1 MEEQQQDI
9 KSTFLGKLK
18 EQSFT
23 IILMIAGLYYQN
35 QIFQQQLD
43 RYDLIVT
50 QKQEYINKIVD
61 AERDRMIE
69 REKYLIGQRDQ
80 FVEILKQNMIDNH
93 EKQN

>member
-1 MEEQQQDI
+1 MEEQGQQDI

-43 RYDLIVT
+43 RYDLVVNE
-50 QKQEYINKIVD
+50 KQEYINKIVD
-61 AERDRMIE
+61 AERERMIE
-69 REKYLIGQRDQ
+69 REKYLINQRDQ
-80 FVEILKQNMIDNH
+80 FVEMLKQKMI
-93 EKQN
+93 EKDEK

>member
-1 MEEQQQDI
+1 MEEQGQQDI

-43 RYDLIVT
+43 RYDLVVNE
-50 QKQEYINKIVD
+50 KQEYINKIVD
-61 AERDRMIE
+61 AERERMIE
-69 REKYLIGQRDQ
+69 REKYLIAQRDQ
-80 FVEILKQNMIDNH
+80 FVEILKQNMIDKN
-93 EKQN
+93 EK

>member
-1 MEEQQQDI
+1 MEEQGQQDI

-43 RYDLIVT
+43 RYDLVVNE
-50 QKQEYINKIVD
+50 KQEYINKIVD
-61 AERDRMIE
+61 AERERMIE
-69 REKYLIGQRDQ
+69 REKYLIAQRDQ
-80 FVEILKQNMIDNH
+80 FVEMLKQKMI
-93 EKQN
+93 EKDEK

>member
-1 MEEQQQDI
+1 MEEQGQQDI

-43 RYDLIVT
+43 RYDLVVNE
-50 QKQEYINKIVD
+50 KQEYINKIVD
-61 AERDRMIE
+61 AERERMIE
-69 REKYLIGQRDQ
+69 REKYLISQRDQ
-80 FVEILKQNMIDNH
+80 FVEMLKQNLIDNKN
-93 EKQN
+93 EK

>member
-1 MEEQQQDI
+1 VEEQGQQDI

-43 RYDLIVT
+43 RYDLVVNE
-50 QKQEYINKIVD
+50 KQEYINKIVD
-61 AERDRMIE
+61 AERERMIE
-69 REKYLIGQRDQ
+69 REKYLISQRDQ
-80 FVEILKQNMIDNH
+80 FVEILKQNMIDKD
-93 EKQN
+93 EK

>member
-69 REKYLIGQRDQ
+69 REKYLIAQRDQ
-80 FVEILKQNMIDNH
+80 FVEILKQNMLDNH

>member
-80 FVEILKQNMIDNH
+80 FVEILKQKMIDNH
-93 EKQN
+93 EK

>member
-93 EKQN
+93 EK

>member
-1 MEEQQQDI
+1 MEEQGQQDI

-43 RYDLIVT
+43 RYDLVVNE
-50 QKQEYINKIVD
+50 KQEYINKIVD
-61 AERDRMIE
+61 AERERMIE
-69 REKYLIGQRDQ
+69 REKYLIAQRDQ
-80 FVEILKQNMIDNH
+80 FVEILKQNMIDKD
-93 EKQN
+93 EK

>member
-1 MEEQQQDI
+1 MEEQGQRDI

-43 RYDLIVT
+43 RYDLVVNE
-50 QKQEYINKIVD
+50 KQEYINKIVD

-69 REKYLIGQRDQ
+69 REKYLIAQRDQ
-80 FVEILKQNMIDNH
+80 FVEMLKQKMI
-93 EKQN
+93 EKDEK

>member
-1 MEEQQQDI
+1 MEEQGQQDI

-43 RYDLIVT
+43 RYDLVVNE
-50 QKQEYINKIVD
+50 KQEYINKIVD
-61 AERDRMIE
+61 AERERMIE
-69 REKYLIGQRDQ
+69 REKYLISQRDQ
-80 FVEILKQNMIDNH
+80 FVEILKQNMI
-93 EKQN
+93 EKNEK

>member
-23 IILMIAGLYYQN
+23 IILMIGGLYYQN

-43 RYDLIVT
+43 RYDSIVT
-50 QKQEYINKIVD
+50 EKQEYINKIVD
-61 AERDRMIE
+61 AERERMIE
-69 REKYLIGQRDQ
+69 REKYLINQRDQ
-80 FVEILKQNMIDNH
+80 FIELLK
-93 EKQN
+93 EKQNGK

>member
-1 MEEQQQDI
+1 MEEQGQQDI

-43 RYDLIVT
+43 RYDLVVNE
-50 QKQEYINKIVD
+50 KQEYINKIVD
-61 AERDRMIE
+61 AERERMIE
-69 REKYLIGQRDQ
+69 REKYLISQRDQ
-80 FVEILKQNMIDNH
+80 FVEILKQNMIDKD
-93 EKQN
+93 EK